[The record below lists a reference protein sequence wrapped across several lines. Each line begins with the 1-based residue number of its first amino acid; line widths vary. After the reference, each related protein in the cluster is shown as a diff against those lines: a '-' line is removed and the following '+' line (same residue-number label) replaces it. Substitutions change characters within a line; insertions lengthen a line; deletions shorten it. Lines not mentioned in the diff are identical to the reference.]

1 MKRVLSIVLCLMLVG
16 SLFTLALSAN
26 AAVDD
31 SAVAV
36 AEDQTTADTGIDGG
50 TPVPTVDVDTDA
62 TIADETVTDETAPVE
77 TIADETTVEETTEE
91 TIAPT
96 TAETQEPTKAAT
108 QDETKPNKNNSPK
121 TGDNMWLWIGI
132 GIFAVALI
140 AIIATVIAKKKAK

>member
-16 SLFTLALSAN
+16 SLFTLALSASAEVADN
-26 AAVDD
+26 AVG
-31 SAVAV
+31 VAV
-36 AEDQTTADTGIDGG
+36 DQTTADTGIDGG
-50 TPVPTVDVDTDA
+50 DVLPTEDPTIPDDT
-62 TIADETVTDETAPVE
+62 TVVETFADETTP
-77 TIADETTVEETTEE
+77 ETTVEETTEE